1 MSPEV
6 RENALV
12 TLWSYTVHKQTNGGR
27 CMPYLVR
34 KGGPR
39 MGCEAELACTVRA
52 RVAACT

>member
-1 MSPEV
+1 MSPEF